1 MATHKL
7 KVECCAFNPM
17 PVYKL
22 QLSLAEA
29 ENEYVCD
36 IKRYSLVLWP
46 SSVAEDEELGYRG
59 TVGPSPFISRY
70 AVR

>member
-1 MATHKL
+1 
-7 KVECCAFNPM
+7 M

-22 QLSLAEA
+22 QLMPLAET
-29 ENEYVCD
+29 ENEYVRD

-46 SSVAEDEELGYRG
+46 SSVAVDEELRYRG

-70 AVR
+70 AVRQDRT

>member
-1 MATHKL
+1 
-7 KVECCAFNPM
+7 M
-17 PVYKL
+17 PVNKL
-22 QLSLAEA
+22 QLMPLAEA

-46 SSVAEDEELGYRG
+46 SSVAAGEELRYRG